1 MSTEIIIIV
10 LMLVVFLLL
19 TIVTIRVLNHRKIL
33 RIRKDINL
41 GLPEAYDE
49 LTKMG
54 KNAPID
60 MLVEILKSQSSTLR
74 NKGLASMTLSNIGH
88 APAIQLIMHII
99 RVNILTFDLMLDA
112 FDKGPYLRVLGYEA
126 NNGLLNS
133 HNKAEASIFISA
145 VTSLAKQHQDKKVLS
160 EIEHYY
166 ILECKRVM
174 GDAWNKRREEQSKAG
189 Y

>member
-1 MSTEIIIIV
+1 MDNLISIST
-10 LMLVVFLLL
+10 LVIFLLL
-19 TIVTIRVLNHRKIL
+19 VIVTIGILKHRKII
-33 RIRKDINL
+33 RIREEIKL
-41 GLPEAYDE
+41 GVPKAYEE

-60 MLVEILKSQSSTLR
+60 LLVVILKSRNSTLSK
-74 NKGLASMTLSNIGH
+74 KGFASMTLSNIGY
-88 APAIQLIMHII
+88 APAIQLIMQII
-99 RVNILTFDLMLDA
+99 RVNTLTFDLMLDN
-112 FDKGPYLRVLGYEA
+112 FDKGPYFGVPGYEA

-145 VTSLAKQHQDKKVLS
+145 VVSLAKQHQDRQSLS

-166 ILECKRVM
+166 NLECERIM
-174 GDAWNKRREEQSKAG
+174 DDALNKGREEQSKAG